1 MPRTVAPLLFLL
13 IPIVTATQTASD
25 FTARYGDPDAE
36 RFVVRPRITLM
47 ASYADDRTA
56 CEMLI
61 ETEHPIQQSGKEQS
75 MSTATVSRIIEEL
88 VPESERGVLL
98 FRMNESMGASELQ
111 VADYQNV
118 TIRQYFLRYL
128 PTNHDEKSATIIRKD
143 GRCSSATASQKFGA
157 GIGLNA
163 IDLHARYGEP
173 NIQRFAARPASP

>member
-1 MPRTVAPLLFLL
+1 
-13 IPIVTATQTASD
+13 
-25 FTARYGDPDAE
+25 
-36 RFVVRPRITLM
+36 
-47 ASYADDRTA
+47 
-56 CEMLI
+56 
-61 ETEHPIQQSGKEQS
+61 
-75 MSTATVSRIIEEL
+75 
-88 VPESERGVLL
+88 
-98 FRMNESMGASELQ
+98 MNESMGASELQ

-118 TIRQYFLRYL
+118 TISQYFLRYL